1 VSDNAWAAAFAAFA
15 ERKTREADA
24 AELSPLE
31 TVQAPGRQ
39 AGHPPDFTEI
49 GNSWSRRF
57 YDGGFALPAIPADR
71 PALSLVFVQ
80 SRDGNTGGP
89 DPSRLG
95 GGDIDKHLI
104 YEGLSRVAADA
115 VLSGAATAAP
125 SDTFLSV
132 WRRELVELRVSLGLP
147 RHPAQIVV
155 SNDGHLDVAGGLLF
169 NVPDVRV
176 ILIAGPE
183 CRTRV
188 TPLMAER
195 PWISLVPIEN
205 MEWLM
210 PLARLRQQLGINRV
224 SAIGGRRT
232 ATSLLDAGVVADIC
246 LTTTGV
252 TGGEPDTPF
261 YTGSRLP
268 TLELIVRKQ
277 SRAKTHPILF
287 EHLAVRTA
295 LPTVGNSLP

>member
-1 VSDNAWAAAFAAFA
+1 VPSNTWRDAFAAFA

-24 AELSPLE
+24 APLSPLE
-31 TVQAPGRQ
+31 TVQSGDRR
-39 AGHPPDFTEI
+39 PDAVEI
-49 GNSWSRRF
+49 GNTWSRRF
-57 YDGGFALPAIPADR
+57 YDGGFVLPAIPGDR

-115 VLSGAATAAP
+115 VLSGAATAATK
-125 SDTFLSV
+125 DMFLSV

-147 RHPAQIVV
+147 RHPAQIIV
-155 SNDGHLDVAGGLLF
+155 SNDGNLDIAAGLLF

-176 ILIAGPE
+176 ILVAGPRA
-183 CRTRV
+183 RTRV
-188 TPLMAER
+188 APFVAER
-195 PWISLVPIEN
+195 PWISLLPIDD
-205 MEWLM
+205 MDWRA
-210 PLARLRQQLGINRV
+210 PLARLRQDHGISRI
-224 SAIGGRRT
+224 SAIGGRHT
-232 ATSLLDAGVVADIC
+232 ATSLLDAGVVQDIC
-246 LTTTGV
+246 LTTTGT

-261 YTGSRLP
+261 YTGPRLP

-277 SRAKTHPILF
+277 SRAEPSPILF
-287 EHLAVRTA
+287 EHLAVRTP
-295 LPTVGNSLP
+295 LPNLGSPLP

>member
-1 VSDNAWAAAFAAFA
+1 VRDNIWSDAFAALA

-24 AELSPLE
+24 ATLLPLE
-31 TVQAPGRQ
+31 TVQTGARRPNG
-39 AGHPPDFTEI
+39 TEI
-49 GNSWSRRF
+49 GSSWSRRF
-57 YDGGFALPAIPADR
+57 YDGGFLVPAIPDDR

-115 VLSGAATAAP
+115 VLSGAATAAGK
-125 SDTFLSV
+125 DTFLSV
-132 WRRELVELRVSLGLP
+132 WRRELVELRTSLGLP
-147 RHPAQIVV
+147 RHPAQIIV
-155 SNDGHLDVAGGLLF
+155 SKDGNLDIAGGLLF

-176 ILIAGPE
+176 ILVAGPD

-188 TPLMAER
+188 APLLTER
-195 PWISLVPIEN
+195 PWISLVPIDDLD
-205 MEWLM
+205 WHA
-210 PLARLRQQLGINRV
+210 PLALLRQRHGISRV

-232 ATSLLDAGVVADIC
+232 ATSLLDAGVVQDIC
-246 LTTTGV
+246 LTTTGT

-261 YTGSRLP
+261 YTGPRLP

-277 SRAKTHPILF
+277 SRAEPNPILF
-287 EHLAVRTA
+287 EHLAVRTP
-295 LPTVGNSLP
+295 LPNLGNPLP